1 MVLFAG
7 CAVAWGAWQGGHFD
21 DADTAARS
29 PEGERGEK
37 STDVQ
42 TLKSSFSSLPA
53 DPVAGTGH
61 DRMSGQAPLASP
73 ITAAGNAIF
82 RQLAAEDGNV
92 VVSPVSISVA
102 LAMAAAGSTQG
113 SETQTQMRSAL
124 KHHLVGEEDELHAWF
139 QKVMPALKGA
149 DPKVQLLIAN
159 SLWAAADVKG
169 KYSEVCKNVFLSE
182 VHPLGSAAQIN
193 AWVSE
198 KTQAKIPTLLN
209 ANPVGPAVLLNAV
222 YFKGEWSSKI
232 DQSLTQPGTFEDLEG
247 GGSKPCHYMFRAEKK
262 VLAGETDEV
271 QLVMLPYGEE
281 ARVGAFV
288 ALPKTKGKAGM
299 RAAVTE
305 LFGSDSSWEDAVDR
319 MGRRPVKLWLPR
331 FKVEY
336 GAKSL
341 KQVLNALGMTHAFG
355 GSAEFVR
362 MTDSQTYIE
371 DVLHKAL
378 IEVCVCVFCVCVCV
392 CVFLCVC
399 VCLCVCLCVCV
410 CVFVCVYIY
419 ILCACVCLCVYV
431 LI

>member
-1 MVLFAG
+1 MCAGATTPHAPGTLARRLPGCSAGLCLALFAG

-21 DADTAARS
+21 DADTAAKS
-29 PEGERGEK
+29 PEDERGEK
-37 STDVQ
+37 SADVQ
-42 TLKSSFSSLPA
+42 TLKSSFSSSPA
-53 DPVAGTGH
+53 K
-61 DRMSGQAPLASP
+61 MSGQAPPASP

-82 RQLAAEDGNV
+82 RQLAAEEGNV

-102 LAMAAAGSTQG
+102 LAMAAAGSTLG
-113 SETQTQMRSAL
+113 SETHTQMRSAL
-124 KHHLVGEEDELHAWF
+124 KHHLVGEEEQLHAWF

-169 KYSEVCKNVFLSE
+169 TYSEVCKNVFLSE

-198 KTQAKIPTLLN
+198 KTQAKIPTLLSTD
-209 ANPVGPAVLLNAV
+209 PVGPAVLLNAV
-222 YFKGEWSSKI
+222 YFKGEWASKF

-262 VLAGETDEV
+262 MLAGETDEV

-288 ALPKTKGKAGM
+288 ALPKTKGKAGL

-305 LFGSDSSWEDAVDR
+305 LFGSDSSWDDAVDR

-336 GAKSL
+336 EAKSL
-341 KQVLNALGMTHAFG
+341 KQVL
-355 GSAEFVR
+355 
-362 MTDSQTYIE
+362 
-371 DVLHKAL
+371 
-378 IEVCVCVFCVCVCV
+378 
-392 CVFLCVC
+392 
-399 VCLCVCLCVCV
+399 
-410 CVFVCVYIY
+410 
-419 ILCACVCLCVYV
+419 
-431 LI
+431 